1 MKRTQTPT
9 RRGPSL
15 WNRIRHWITTHRRFT
30 VAILLCAAVA
40 MTVQALIPSPV
51 ATESVAVAARPLRAG
66 NVIQPGDVR
75 LESVA
80 RELVPEG
87 ATRNADALVGKRL
100 ASTVAA
106 GGVIA
111 ESTLVGP
118 GFMDALGPGIVAV
131 PVTPTDPKILPL
143 LREGA
148 RVDIY
153 RLQEGGTPDAD
164 SAVLTAS
171 GATVLWIESSAD
183 PGILNAQQEPGLVVL
198 AVKQEESAAVSA
210 LSLAAQIQLVLTG

>member
-1 MKRTQTPT
+1 MKRTQTPP
-9 RRGPSL
+9 RRGPGLLS
-15 WNRIRHWITTHRRFT
+15 RIRTLLATHRRFSIA
-30 VAILLCAAVA
+30 VLLCAAVA
-40 MTVQALIPSPV
+40 LTVQALIPDPV
-51 ATESVAVAARPLRAG
+51 ATDSVVVAAKPLRAG
-66 NVIQPGDVR
+66 SVIQQGDVR
-75 LESVA
+75 IESVA
-80 RELVPEG
+80 RQLVPEG
-87 ATRNADALVGKRL
+87 ATQETDALVGKRL
-100 ASTVAA
+100 ASTVSA

-153 RLQEGGTPDAD
+153 RLQEGGKPDAD